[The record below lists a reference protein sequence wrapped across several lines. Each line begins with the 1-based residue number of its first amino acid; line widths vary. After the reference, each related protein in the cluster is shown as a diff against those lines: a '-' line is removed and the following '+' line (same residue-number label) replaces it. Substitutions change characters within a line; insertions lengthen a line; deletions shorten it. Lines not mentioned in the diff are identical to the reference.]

1 MKLTH
6 CKYGLMLLLVSLLT
20 LPLYATA
27 PAVPG
32 GFAMVKG
39 CPFIICSD
47 GNDTTQLRMTDSEFN
62 RLAVGITFRVNRTEV
77 NPNQPFFSQVNDSI
91 VRALRSNGY
100 RIEKIFI
107 RGGASPEGP
116 FENNR
121 FLGIA
126 RTRQLRKVVNT
137 IFGNTMTDMPEV
149 ASTSIIEDYR
159 YLVDLMWDADDPDV
173 LEVNDLMDRAGWD
186 EERCKIALQQLRG
199 GEVWNRLY
207 KTYYPT
213 LRSARMVIWVKS
225 TPDSIRTIVQ
235 DPMPLELEPIVF
247 PIPDIADR
255 DSRRRMAVED
265 WRLTG
270 AVPDTTQVTPQDTV
284 SVDTVPEAPKDTV
297 LPTPQDSVAPSERI
311 NRREMLSI
319 KTNLI
324 LDLAYVHK
332 YGMAWILNAQVEY
345 YPKHGHITPVLSFDG
360 PWWQNRAAEHK
371 YFQVRNYQAEA
382 RWYFRKEDARYD
394 GWYAG
399 IYGHGMLFGV
409 GFNGGEGYQGE
420 GWGVGLSG
428 GYVLPLIKKYK
439 HLKLEFGIQV
449 GYFRTKYD
457 PYVYGCPVEQVE
469 DGLYYYNWTGKKDDF
484 VPRQWLWQWFGP
496 TRVGITITYDLL
508 YRKHSDK
515 NRPMDD
521 DYNKDIKGASFI
533 WHE

>member
-1 MKLTH
+1 
-6 CKYGLMLLLVSLLT
+6 MLLNVVALCAMATPLDSLLRHVDVT
-20 LPLYATA
+20 VMETEDSLMVRVDATTFFKVSRWEVDTNS
-27 PAVPG
+27 PA
-32 GFAMVKG
+32 
-39 CPFIICSD
+39 
-47 GNDTTQLRMTDSEFN
+47 LRE
-62 RLAVGITFRVNRTEV
+62 L
-77 NPNQPFFSQVNDSI
+77 DSI
-91 VRALRSNGY
+91 FFPLALNQGW
-100 RIEKIFI
+100 RIDRMEL
-107 RGGASPEGP
+107 RGAASPEGP
-116 FENNR
+116 VKWNITLAHNRRLALYRYINQLIPAFARVDKEHTYMSETPEDYAKLVRLMRLNNDPYTDKVETMVNRYGRNLEHCKQRLQEVENGRMWKYLLANYYP
-121 FLGIA
+121 
-126 RTRQLRKVVNT
+126 QLRAADLT
-137 IFGNTMTDMPEV
+137 LWLYSGHGAEDSV
-149 ASTSIIEDYR
+149 ASDPEIERQMEAYN
-159 YLVDLMWDADDPDV
+159 VAH
-173 LEVNDLMDRAGWD
+173 
-186 EERCKIALQQLRG
+186 
-199 GEVWNRLY
+199 
-207 KTYYPT
+207 
-213 LRSARMVIWVKS
+213 RSV
-225 TPDSIRTIVQ
+225 
-235 DPMPLELEPIVF
+235 MPLVNEVPVGVPPYVPIERLR
-247 PIPDIADR
+247 PDIVVPT
-255 DSRRRMAVED
+255 AVITPV
-265 WRLTG
+265 LPVLHFPSG
-270 AVPDTTQVTPQDTV
+270 TPQDTV
-284 SVDTVPEAPKDTV
+284 PETPKDTV
-297 LPTPQDSVAPSERI
+297 LPTPQDSVAPTERI

-332 YGMAWILNAQVEY
+332 YGMAWILNGQVEY